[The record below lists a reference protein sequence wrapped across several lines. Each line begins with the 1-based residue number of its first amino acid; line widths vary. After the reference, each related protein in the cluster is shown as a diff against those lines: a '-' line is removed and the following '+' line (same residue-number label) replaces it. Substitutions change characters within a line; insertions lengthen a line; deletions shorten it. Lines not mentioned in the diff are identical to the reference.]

1 MENQCPDLN
10 KKDLRNLMN
19 FKNLVNKEDRNYL
32 KNHHINKNKVCGLLY
47 MKYGMNN
54 EGTCII

>member
-10 KKDLRNLMN
+10 KKDLKNLMN
-19 FKNLVNKEDRNYL
+19 FKNLANREDRNYL
-32 KNHHINKNKVCGLLY
+32 KNLHTNKNKVCGSHY

-54 EGTCII
+54 EGIYII